1 MFNTKDRVL
10 KLGIYLWNSHCDH
23 WNFDIGNQAML
34 PEVIFAAICD
44 AEVAFTTDAL
54 FVLQNVEDPGWVDDA
69 VLLYF
74 TVV

>member
-23 WNFDIGNQAML
+23 RNFDIGNQAML
-34 PEVIFAAICD
+34 PEVIFAAICN

-54 FVLQNVEDPGWVDDA
+54 DILSCKMLKTPVE
-69 VLLYF
+69 
-74 TVV
+74 